1 MKHHASWAVPGALCI
16 VTMTG
21 LAVIAVGALVTAAI
35 AGDLPKEGTWR
46 GKAAV
51 EGKWTINKIGTDET
65 TGLIVFDRT
74 STMEGDSPMA
84 REHCFGV
91 LELVNK
97 VSAAAGPKL
106 PERVIKPHGYCIDVD
121 ADGDQIVFKDANE
134 ERPWSSSSGPS
145 HSEIVM
151 GTGKYAG
158 ITGTSV
164 ATCLFGGSM
173 PSTGSSPTSHQM
185 RCDVETTYKLP

>member
-1 MKHHASWAVPGALCI
+1 MSLIKIAASASAERSVRKV

-21 LAVIAVGALVTAAI
+21 FAVIAVGVLVTAAI

-51 EGKWTINKIGTDET
+51 EGKWTMNKIGTDET
-65 TGLIVFDRT
+65 TGLIVFDQT
-74 STMEGDSPMA
+74 STMEGDSPKA
-84 REHCFGV
+84 TEHCFGV

-106 PERVIKPHGYCIDVD
+106 PERVIKPHGYCIAVD
-121 ADGDQIVFKDANE
+121 ADGDQIVSKDANVD
-134 ERPWSSSSGPS
+134 RPWSQGQSPR
-145 HSEIVM
+145 HSDIVM

-158 ITGTSV
+158 ITGTSA
-164 ATCLFGGSM
+164 ATCVLGGKLE
-173 PSTGSSPTSHQM
+173 PVPVVCTGF
-185 RCDVETTYKLP
+185 REG